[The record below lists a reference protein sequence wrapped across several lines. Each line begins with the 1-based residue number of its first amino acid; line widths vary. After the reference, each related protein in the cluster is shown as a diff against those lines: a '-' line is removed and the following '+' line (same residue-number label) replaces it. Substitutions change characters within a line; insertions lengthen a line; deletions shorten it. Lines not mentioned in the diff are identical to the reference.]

1 MLWRKEMIT
10 WLTTWLKKHHWI
22 HDFGKW
28 EPWYGTLYP
37 QKMKS
42 LAIEVSKQQ
51 RHCKICN
58 KEEIA

>member
-1 MLWRKEMIT
+1 VIAA
-10 WLTTWLKKHHWI
+10 LTTWLKKHHWI

-37 QKMKS
+37 QKIKF

-58 KEEIA
+58 KEEIV